1 MAIDHDMA
9 IDKKRNKK
17 KRNSNIKPFE
27 LPQELELFQEL
38 TIKLIIDHAV
48 LNVWIHS
55 CSFWLPPYWSM

>member
-17 KRNSNIKPFE
+17 KSNSNIKPFE

-55 CSFWLPPYWSM
+55 CFFGLPPYWSM